1 MNAPVKLTTGK
12 PPEVLAF
19 KLPDEERRAEQVVA
33 DMFVRQYRKGGG
45 CGDLNVNEIYN
56 FCISDLRQNPQDDLD
71 FTLTTDRGE
80 RYLELMVIAP
90 LGHGG

>member
-1 MNAPVKLTTGK
+1 MNAPVKLTAGK

-19 KLPDEERRAEQVVA
+19 KLPDEERRAEQAVA

-56 FCISDLRQNPQDDLD
+56 FCISKPFFKF
-71 FTLTTDRGE
+71 FTICIYNL
-80 RYLELMVIAP
+80 I
-90 LGHGG
+90 